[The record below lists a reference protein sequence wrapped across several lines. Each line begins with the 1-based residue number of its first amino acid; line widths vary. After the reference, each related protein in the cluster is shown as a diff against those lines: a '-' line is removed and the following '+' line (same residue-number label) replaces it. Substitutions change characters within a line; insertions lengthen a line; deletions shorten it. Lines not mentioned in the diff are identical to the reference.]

1 MSKTFARSSLCAL
14 SMTITTAHAAEPPTN
29 LDKPEGRLDIIAWPG
44 YIERGQTDKQYDWV
58 TQFEKETGCAVNVK
72 TAATSDEMVSLMT
85 KGGYDLVT
93 ASGDASLRLIMGKR
107 VQSIN
112 TALITNWKTLDPR
125 VVKGDWF
132 NVGGKVYGTPYQWGP
147 NLLMYN
153 TKTFPTPPDS
163 WQVVFVEQ
171 NLPDGKS
178 NKGRVQ
184 AYDGPIYIAD
194 AALFV
199 KATQPQLGISDPY
212 QLTEEQY
219 QAVLKVLR
227 DQHSLI
233 HRYWHD
239 TTVQMSDFKNE
250 GVVASS
256 AWPYQANALKAEG
269 QPVATVFPKEG
280 VTGWADT
287 TMLHS
292 EAKHPVCAYKWMN
305 WSLTPKVQ
313 GDVAAWGGVV
323 FLHFPILIIAAYAF
337 NTEDAAFSFPPQG
350 LTLRWFSV
358 AAQRSDI
365 LDAVTLSL
373 KVAALATL
381 MALVL
386 GTLAAG
392 ALWRRDFF
400 GKNAIS
406 LLLLLPIALP
416 GIVTGLALLTAFKTI
431 NLEPG
436 FFTIVVGHATFCV
449 VVVFNNVIAR
459 FRRTSWS
466 LVEASMDLGAN
477 GWQTFR
483 YVVLPN
489 LSSALLAGGML
500 AFALSFDEIIVT
512 TFTAGHERTL
522 PLWLLNQLG
531 RPRDVPVTNVVAL
544 LVMLVTTLPILGAWW
559 LTREG
564 DNGQ

>member
-1 MSKTFARSSLCAL
+1 M
-14 SMTITTAHAAEPPTN
+14 
-29 LDKPEGRLDIIAWPG
+29 
-44 YIERGQTDKQYDWV
+44 
-58 TQFEKETGCAVNVK
+58 
-72 TAATSDEMVSLMT
+72 
-85 KGGYDLVT
+85 
-93 ASGDASLRLIMGKR
+93 
-107 VQSIN
+107 
-112 TALITNWKTLDPR
+112 
-125 VVKGDWF
+125 
-132 NVGGKVYGTPYQWGP
+132 
-147 NLLMYN
+147 
-153 TKTFPTPPDS
+153 
-163 WQVVFVEQ
+163 
-171 NLPDGKS
+171 
-178 NKGRVQ
+178 
-184 AYDGPIYIAD
+184 
-194 AALFV
+194 
-199 KATQPQLGISDPY
+199 
-212 QLTEEQY
+212 
-219 QAVLKVLR
+219 
-227 DQHSLI
+227 
-233 HRYWHD
+233 
-239 TTVQMSDFKNE
+239 
-250 GVVASS
+250 
-256 AWPYQANALKAEG
+256 
-269 QPVATVFPKEG
+269 
-280 VTGWADT
+280 
-287 TMLHS
+287 HS
-292 EAKHPVCAYKWMN
+292 ERAPFFLK
-305 WSLTPKVQ
+305 L
-313 GDVAAWGGVV
+313 AAWGGVV

-386 GTLAAG
+386 GTLAAA

-406 LLLLLPIALP
+406 LLLLLPIA
-416 GIVTGLALLTAFKTI
+416 
-431 NLEPG
+431 
-436 FFTIVVGHATFCV
+436 IVVGHATFCV